1 MQTMSG
7 RCQALSSFKTK
18 SSPATQKGPALLWL
32 PRFPIIQALIT
43 MLTVALQAALRAQR
57 PIPPKGLAEIVREV
71 TPSASCTTPT
81 QQHLKEG
88 YAHGIPSL
96 HSPSP
101 LSPGGGPSTLSP
113 RASQREIE
121 GVDWRRA
128 LAFQHESSVFALPA
142 HLASAGVDAHT
153 MQQATAAIDIAPVSF
168 PTHTGNAVW
177 VHPPPSILVCRVTAW
192 T

>member
-88 YAHGIPSL
+88 YAHGFPSQYL
-96 HSPSP
+96 PLP
-101 LSPGGGPSTLSP
+101 LSPGGGPSTLSS
-113 RASQREIE
+113 RASQPEIE
-121 GVDWRRA
+121 SVVWKRA
-128 LAFQHESSVFALPA
+128 LAFQHESSVFTLPA
-142 HLASAGVDAHT
+142 RIASAGVDAHAI
-153 MQQATAAIDIAPVSF
+153 QHATAAIEDAPVSF
-168 PTHTGNAVW
+168 ATHTDNAAW
-177 VHPPPSILVCRVTAW
+177 VHPSPSMLVRRVTAW

>member
-1 MQTMSG
+1 MSR
-7 RCQALSSFKTK
+7 RCQALSRCKTK
-18 SSPATQKGPALLWL
+18 CSPTTQKGPALLWL
-32 PRFPIIQALIT
+32 PRLSIIQVPLT

-81 QQHLKEG
+81 QQRPKEV
-88 YAHGIPSL
+88 YAHGFPSL
-96 HSPSP
+96 HLSSP

-121 GVDWRRA
+121 GVDWKRA
-128 LAFQHESSVFALPA
+128 VAFQHESSVFALPA
-142 HLASAGVDAHT
+142 HLASAGVDART

-168 PTHTGNAVW
+168 ATHTDNA
-177 VHPPPSILVCRVTAW
+177 A
-192 T
+192 